1 MNTKS
6 LLVRGS
12 CLLALVGVVA
22 TSAGCED
29 RVVVRHPAPVVRV
42 YNPPVVYTQPVVVQE
57 RVIVR

>member
-1 MNTKS
+1 MNTKA

-12 CLLALVGVVA
+12 CLLVLVGIGA

-42 YNPPVVYTQPVVVQE
+42 YNPPVVYTQPVVTE